1 MSLCQIPRWVGS
13 ALALLLIGCASPEL
27 PPPDDRAGM
36 VRIGTAAPPTSTFV
50 DAPGTTTTLLP
61 TTTTATPAATTSTS
75 TTPTTTTAPT
85 DTTTT
90 TAPPS
95 ATDLPATTNPTPDSP
110 FTVATAVG
118 EWLDAYR
125 APGSQD
131 VWWSFSNPGPYE
143 GDRVLLVL
151 GEQDG
156 WLHVDLPV
164 RPNGTT
170 GWVRQ
175 EDVSLTTHTAR
186 ILVDLSDRRLWA
198 WQNGALVTEGWIALG
213 KEETP
218 TPVGEYYVNEIQAQ
232 ADPDTLYGSWIIGTS
247 GFSEVL
253 GEVYGGDPAL
263 AIHGTNDPSVLGGE
277 VSLGCIRVHNDVVSR
292 LALLPLGTPVEVR
305 T

>member
-1 MSLCQIPRWVGS
+1 MTPRQASGWVGCAVILVLVS
-13 ALALLLIGCASPEL
+13 CASPEL

-36 VRIGTAAPPTSTFV
+36 VRIGTAPPPTSAAV
-50 DAPGTTTTLLP
+50 GAPGTTTTLPP
-61 TTTTATPAATTSTS
+61 TTTAATPATTVPTNTTSTTTSSTTSTS
-75 TTPTTTTAPT
+75 PPSTTDPPTTTAPT
-85 DTTTT
+85 
-90 TAPPS
+90 
-95 ATDLPATTNPTPDSP
+95 PDVS

-118 EWLDAYR
+118 EWVDVYR
-125 APGSQD
+125 APGSED

-151 GEQDG
+151 DEQDG
-156 WLHVDLPV
+156 WLQVDLPV

-170 GWVRQ
+170 GWVRR
-175 EDVSLTTHTAR
+175 EDVSMATHTAR

-198 WQNGALVTEGWIALG
+198 WQDGALVVEGWIALG
-213 KEETP
+213 RQETP

-232 ADPDTLYGSWIIGTS
+232 ADPDTLYGSWIVGTS

-253 GEVYGGDPAL
+253 GEVFGGDPAL

>member
-1 MSLCQIPRWVGS
+1 MTPRQASGWVGC
-13 ALALLLIGCASPEL
+13 ALVLVLVSCASPEL

-36 VRIGTAAPPTSTFV
+36 VRIGTAPPPTSAAV
-50 DAPGTTTTLLP
+50 GAPGTTTTLPP
-61 TTTTATPAATTSTS
+61 TTTAATPATTVPTNTTSTTTSSTTSTS
-75 TTPTTTTAPT
+75 PPSTTDPPTTTAPT
-85 DTTTT
+85 
-90 TAPPS
+90 
-95 ATDLPATTNPTPDSP
+95 PDVS
-110 FTVATAVG
+110 FTVATTVG
-118 EWLDAYR
+118 EWVDAYR
-125 APGSQD
+125 APGSED

-151 GEQDG
+151 DEQDG
-156 WLHVDLPV
+156 WLQVDLPV

-170 GWVRQ
+170 GWVRR
-175 EDVSLTTHTAR
+175 EDVTLATHTAR
-186 ILVDLSDRRLWA
+186 IVVDLSDRRLWA
-198 WQNGALVTEGWIALG
+198 WQDGALVAEGWIALG
-213 KEETP
+213 RQETP

-232 ADPDTLYGSWIIGTS
+232 ADPDTLYGSWIVGTS

-253 GEVYGGDPAL
+253 GEVFGGDPAL

>member
-1 MSLCQIPRWVGS
+1 MAPCQTPRWVGC
-13 ALALLLIGCASPEL
+13 ALALLLVGCASPEL
-27 PPPDDRAGM
+27 LPPDDRAGM
-36 VRIGTAAPPTSTFV
+36 VRIGTSPPSTSAAV
-50 DAPGTTTTLLP
+50 DAPATTTTTTTTTTLLP
-61 TTTTATPAATTSTS
+61 ATTTATP
-75 TTPTTTTAPT
+75 TTTPT

-90 TAPPS
+90 TALPSTTDPP
-95 ATDLPATTNPTPDSP
+95 TTTVPTPDSP

-125 APGSQD
+125 APGSED

-198 WQNGALVTEGWIALG
+198 WQDGILIVEGWIALG
-213 KEETP
+213 RQETP

-232 ADPDTLYGSWIIGTS
+232 ADSDTLYGSWIIGTS

-263 AIHGTNDPSVLGGE
+263 AIHGTNDPSVLGGA